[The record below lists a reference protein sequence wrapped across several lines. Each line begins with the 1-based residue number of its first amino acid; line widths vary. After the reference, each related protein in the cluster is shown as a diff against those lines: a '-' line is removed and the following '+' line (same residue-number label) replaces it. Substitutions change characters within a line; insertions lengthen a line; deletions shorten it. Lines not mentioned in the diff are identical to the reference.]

1 CNKGNI
7 LDIGCSTGILLEE
20 AKKLGFE
27 PYGLELS
34 EYSSSIAKQKFGNDR
49 IHNGTIET
57 SNFKENFFD
66 LITMTDLLEHI
77 QKPLEMLKTCYK
89 ILKPTTSGGGGYIMM
104 TIPDT
109 TSFTHNIMKSKWTQY
124 KLEHL
129 FYFNKQNMEIIAK
142 DTGFEIIYMQPAV
155 KTMTLK
161 YIRNQFNIYKLFPI
175 TQLLNVSNYIP

>member
-1 CNKGNI
+1 MYKCYLCNYEGNMKIKAIIDKRNIVQCPNCKLEFIYNQPSFDEIKKIYSNEYYKSWGMEDGENNEVALMKKSTFRNMLKKILPYKKSGNI
-7 LDIGCSTGILLEE
+7 LDIGTASGFLLEE

-89 ILKPTTSGGGGYIMM
+89 ILKPTTSGGGG
-104 TIPDT
+104 
-109 TSFTHNIMKSKWTQY
+109 
-124 KLEHL
+124 
-129 FYFNKQNMEIIAK
+129 
-142 DTGFEIIYMQPAV
+142 
-155 KTMTLK
+155 
-161 YIRNQFNIYKLFPI
+161 
-175 TQLLNVSNYIP
+175 